1 VIAMLKKIILIVLI
15 LIIGV
20 VIIGFM
26 GLTGRSEF
34 ASNLLGMNKAK
45 DLGVTYNEQD
55 LDSLRDKIDPQ
66 LMEEGYVS
74 PDLVVRGDKTYL
86 PVNTTITQSEAS
98 AYLNESINQILA
110 VESFQVS
117 FGSVRMTG
125 VTNVAEITNLLQ
137 TAGVTGATLDR
148 VINLFEDDA
157 SISFYVDLDIS
168 VVGGMYDV
176 NIHTAKIGRFSIT
189 STQIFENRDTVNN
202 MVANAMENLGLTLDS
217 FEAGDEVA
225 IIEGLIDID
234 YMRVTP

>member
-1 VIAMLKKIILIVLI
+1 
-15 LIIGV
+15 
-20 VIIGFM
+20 
-26 GLTGRSEF
+26 
-34 ASNLLGMNKAK
+34 MNKAK

>member
-1 VIAMLKKIILIVLI
+1 MLKKIILIVLI

-20 VIIGFM
+20 VAIGFL
-26 GLTGRSEF
+26 GLTGRSEL

-45 DLGVTYNEQD
+45 DLGVSYNEQD
-55 LDSLRDKIDPQ
+55 LGSLRDKIDPQ

-86 PVNTTITQSEAS
+86 PVNTTITQSETS

-125 VTNVAEITNLLQ
+125 VTNVVEITNLLQ
-137 TAGVTGATLDR
+137 TAGVTGSTLDR
-148 VINLFEDDA
+148 VIDLFEDDA

-176 NIHTAKIGRFSIT
+176 NIQSAKIGRFSIS

-234 YMRVTP
+234 YMRVSP

>member
-1 VIAMLKKIILIVLI
+1 MLKKIILLVLI
-15 LIIGV
+15 LIIGA

-34 ASNLLGMNKAK
+34 ASNLLGMDKAK
-45 DLGVTYNEQD
+45 DLGVSYNEQD
-55 LDSLRDKIDPQ
+55 LGSLRDKIDPQ
-66 LMEEGYVS
+66 LMEEGYIS

-110 VESFQVS
+110 VDSFQVS
-117 FGSVRMTG
+117 FGSVMLSGIT
-125 VTNVAEITNLLQ
+125 TMDEITNILK
-137 TAGVTGATLDR
+137 TAGLSGEIIDR
-148 VINLFEDDA
+148 VINLFEGDA
-157 SISFYVDLDIS
+157 SVSFYIKLQIEVVDGL
-168 VVGGMYDV
+168 YDV
-176 NIHTAKIGRFSIT
+176 DIDTAQIGRIAVTKALIS
-189 STQIFENRDTVNN
+189 ENQDTVNN
-202 MVANAMENLGLTLDS
+202 LVATAMENLGLTLNS